1 MSYLV
6 IDTEGNP
13 DLKEIALIDSS
24 GQVIYHEHSQ
34 EYAPDHPQPKP
45 LVQIVTDLQRLAQD
59 KLLIFHYADHDLDIL
74 KRAFRKARQP
84 WLSNPVFCTWLAA
97 KQYFPNLA
105 SYSLE
110 HLSQHLGIQLESGYF
125 NPNIAH
131 DASYD
136 ALFTYHLYRH
146 LIHAQL
152 KAQNLPNPFANSKV
166 DNPFQHYP
174 DDTTTYHPQYQQLT
188 AALEDIQQ
196 DANHQSRG
204 VILLGEPGSGKTHL
218 IMRVAQNLLRHNRL
232 LFIPQPTHPDNIYHH
247 IYSHTLESLREYVD
261 DRHHTQLDYL
271 IAKSFVEILKTL
283 PQTQKNQNLLA
294 ALTADPLNLFHRL
307 GAEGTERRR
316 QQWQLIEKQ
325 VLRWWAERN
334 FLTGATESLLKGIIK
349 YCSYTDPNRRQ
360 QIIRWLSGND
370 LDPEDTALIGLPAW
384 SEDLDRNTF
393 ALEGM
398 KVIGRLALLDQ
409 PLIIVFDQLEALGR
423 EENRDILLNLGDAL
437 KELLTFIPNSL
448 FILNLFPDRWQHF
461 QTQWD
466 RATLD
471 RLSQTII
478 TLNPPSIPQLHKLLQ
493 TRLPSDIH
501 LSALFTADDLSDILS
516 QPSIRAMLNRAA
528 AYYRYHINGIP
539 LPPLI
544 QPLPTASDLP
554 ARVQRLEAELQTL
567 KELLIPLLPVGTA
580 IALSPP
586 AQQDSPSVGLM
597 EELECYLSNTEALL
611 RVKYFEEAIIDS
623 TADVGKLRTILNA
636 LQAIHPLPMS
646 TLKLNRRRL
655 PDHLYFPTQKR
666 VVAFIQ
672 VAASSMHGQL
682 TNFNQLVIS
691 HPELQFL
698 LLRDARLPPPSRTA
712 TATQSAL
719 AALKNSENGCYA
731 LLTKDDRI
739 HLELM
744 HKMITDI
751 QNRDLE
757 IDLTQAVRH
766 YLQHKKPPLIAWIL
780 GQSQTFV
787 PHYG

>member
-24 GQVIYHEHSQ
+24 GQVIYHAHSQ

-59 KLLIFHYADHDLDIL
+59 KLLVFHYADHDLEIL
-74 KRAFRKARQP
+74 KRAFKQARQP

-97 KQYFPNLA
+97 KQYFPNLP

-110 HLSQHLGIQLESGYF
+110 YLSQHLGIQLESGYF

-152 KAQNLPNPFANSKV
+152 KAQNFPNPFANSKV

-188 AALEDIQQ
+188 AALQDIQQ

-409 PLIIVFDQLEALGR
+409 PLIIVFDQLEALAR

-437 KELLTFIPNSL
+437 KELLTLIPNSL

-478 TLNPPSIPQLHKLLQ
+478 TLNPPPMPQLHKLLQ

-597 EELECYLSNTEALL
+597 EELESYLSHTEALL
-611 RVKYFEEAIIDS
+611 CAKYPEEAIIDS
-623 TADVGKLRTILNA
+623 TADIGKLRTILNA
-636 LQAIHPLPMS
+636 LQGIHPLPMS
-646 TLKLNRRRL
+646 TLRLNKRKL